1 MNSFVDIIIWKESEK
16 ITERIKSEN
25 EKFGK
30 SNFK

>member
-1 MNSFVDIIIWKESEK
+1 MNSFVDTIIWKESEK
-16 ITERIKSEN
+16 ITERIKNEN